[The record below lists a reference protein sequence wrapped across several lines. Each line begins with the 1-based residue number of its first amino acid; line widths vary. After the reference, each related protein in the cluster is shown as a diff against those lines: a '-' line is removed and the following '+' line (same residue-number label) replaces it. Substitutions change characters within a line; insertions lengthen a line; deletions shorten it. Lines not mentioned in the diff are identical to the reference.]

1 MNIEKYLVLNKYF
14 LWLFGEKDN
23 RGLLRYLKS
32 VEEGERDG
40 LTSFATYLKNKRG
53 VKLSEDDIK
62 DIERYNKN
70 IIERYDQNI
79 REYLKEI
86 NQGRQEKIR
95 LKYFQYLAVLFT
107 EIFLDR
113 LTNQKKDFLGEL
125 NNFVNSL
132 EKKVRETVGEFSEED
147 LKKLAFWM
155 ATGSGKTL
163 IMHINYLQFLRY
175 KPFKPDNILLITP
188 NEGLSKQHYE
198 EMQKSGIPCRLYSEN
213 PNLSGKGDYEVLII
227 EITKLAENTR
237 GRGRSIHISAFEG
250 KNLIF
255 VDEGHK
261 GKRSEEKKWARLR
274 DKLIEKGFAFEY
286 SATFGQILDNED
298 ILKEYAKAII
308 FDYSYK
314 HFYLDGYGKDFW
326 VLNIKNSKIDD
337 FTEIAFCANLLDF
350 YQQLL
355 VYEEKRGIAKEHN
368 IEKPLW
374 IFVGSTVSGKNIDSD
389 IVKVLD
395 LIRNSLNRDWLKE
408 RIDKILR
415 GEFKNEKGE
424 DIFKDKF
431 ERLRSGFDLED
442 LYEKVFNGRGKLRVL
457 EIKRAEGE
465 FGLRLGEGAYFGVVN
480 IGDVSAFKKLL
491 KEKGFEIE
499 QDAISDSLF
508 DSIKRENS
516 TINILIGSKKFIEGW
531 DTWRVSCMGL
541 LNIGKGEGPQ
551 IIQLFG
557 RGVRLK
563 GKNLSLQRSGNP
575 EISTLE
581 TLNIYGISADYI
593 GKFLS
598 AIKKEEVE
606 FEEIK
611 VPVRVL
617 NRDLWKDFPYPTKDE
632 SKRFERERVLHLRVD
647 TTISASMD
655 LVPSIA
661 VYMSKE
667 QREDVQ
673 SSQVETETASKSIA
687 DLVNIKLFDWERIY
701 TELLEFKR
709 ERGYLNLSFN
719 LETLKEILTGK
730 VISNGNKIV
739 CCKVIVPNDFEVK
752 DLKDLKNLENIAI
765 SLLKNYIDK
774 FYKREK
780 GKFEKDIITYKPAGE
795 QLNLVKSASD
805 KVEYYKLTVPAQEQK
820 LIEKIKELVENMDKL
835 LDEQKE
841 RDILPRIVI
850 HNSVFV
856 PLLLEKEGINISPP
870 ALNEGE
876 KRFLEGLR
884 DYLDKNRELLDKYQ
898 IALLRNEA
906 REGVG
911 FMLDW
916 GEFYPDFI
924 LWIRE
929 KGGNR
934 IYIVFIEPKGL
945 KMLGDVLN
953 NEKINFLSKELRET
967 LRKEYENWQIEV
979 KGFILSTT
987 PYEELRRSQA
997 IEESKSKE
1005 EYEKKKK
1012 YEGKNILFLEDRDW
1026 VKRLFERV
1034 LHA

>member
-14 LWLFGEKDN
+14 LWLFGESDN

-40 LTSFATYLKNKRG
+40 LTNFAINLMTKEG
-53 VKLSEDDIK
+53 VKLPK
-62 DIERYNKN
+62 DELK
-70 IIERYDQNI
+70 RYDQNI
-79 REYLKEI
+79 QEYLQKI
-86 NQGRQEKIR
+86 NQSRPEKIR

-113 LTNQKKDFLGEL
+113 LKNQKWKFLAEL
-125 NNFVNSL
+125 NDFVNSNSL
-132 EKKVRETVGEFSEED
+132 EKKVKETVGEFSEED

-175 KPFKPDNILLITP
+175 KPFEPDNILLITP

-198 EMQKSGIPCRLYSEN
+198 EMQKSGIPCRLYSE
-213 PNLSGKGDYEVLII
+213 SGSSNGQREHEVLII

-286 SATFGQILDNED
+286 SATFGQILDKED

-337 FTEIAFCANLLDF
+337 FTEMAFCANLLDF

-355 VYEEKRGIAKEHN
+355 VYEEKRDFAKEYN

-408 RIDKILR
+408 RIDKILN
-415 GEFKNEKGE
+415 GEFKNEQGE
-424 DIFKDKF
+424 DIFRHKF

-442 LYEKVFNGRGKLRVL
+442 LYEKVFNGRGKLRIL

-465 FGLRLGEGAYFGVVN
+465 FGLRLGENAYFGVVN

-563 GKNLSLQRSGNP
+563 GKNLSLKRSGNS

-617 NRDLWKDFPYPTKDE
+617 NREIWKDFPYPTKDE

-647 TTISASMD
+647 TTISASMN
-655 LVPSIA
+655 LVPSMA
-661 VYMSKE
+661 VYMAQE

-673 SSQVETETASKSIA
+673 SSEVETQIASKSIA
-687 DLVNIKLFDWERIY
+687 ELVDIELFDWTRIY
-701 TELLEFKR
+701 TELLEFKK
-709 ERGYLNLSFN
+709 ERGYLNLSFD
-719 LETLKEILTGK
+719 LETLKEILK
-730 VISNGNKIV
+730 ER
-739 CCKVIVPNDFEVK
+739 CKVIVPNDFEVK

-765 SLLKNYIDK
+765 SLLKSYIDK

-780 GKFEKDIITYKPAGE
+780 GRFEKDIITYKPAGE
-795 QLNLVKSASD
+795 QLSLFRLASD

-820 LIEKIKELVENMDKL
+820 LIEKIKELVENMDAL
-835 LDEQKE
+835 LDEQNEK
-841 RDILPRIVI
+841 DILPRIVI
-850 HNSVFV
+850 DNSVFV
-856 PLLLEKEGINISPP
+856 PLLLEKEGIKISPP

-876 KRFLEGLR
+876 RRFLKGLR
-884 DYLDKNRELLDKYQ
+884 DYLDKHPEILDKYH
-898 IALLRNEA
+898 IVLLRNEV

-929 KGGNR
+929 KNGNR
-934 IYIVFIEPKGL
+934 IYIIFVEPKGL
-945 KMLGDVLN
+945 KMVGDVFN
-953 NEKINFLSKELRET
+953 YEKVMFLSEGLKET
-967 LRKEYENWQIEV
+967 FKKQYENWQVEV

-987 PYEELRRSQA
+987 PYEELRRGQA
-997 IEESKSKE
+997 SEKSKSKE
-1005 EYEKKKK
+1005 EYE
-1012 YEGKNILFLEDRDW
+1012 EKNILFLEDEDW
-1026 VKRLFERV
+1026 AEKLFKRV
-1034 LHA
+1034 LNGWIIKSS

>member
-1 MNIEKYLVLNKYF
+1 MSIEKYLVLNKYF
-14 LWLFGEKDN
+14 LWLFGEEDN

-40 LTSFATYLKNKRG
+40 LTNFAINLMTKEG
-53 VKLSEDDIK
+53 VKLPK
-62 DIERYNKN
+62 DELK
-70 IIERYDQNI
+70 RYDQNI
-79 REYLKEI
+79 QEYLRKI
-86 NQGRQEKIR
+86 NQSRLERIK

-107 EIFLDR
+107 EIFLGR
-113 LTNQKKDFLGEL
+113 LKNQKWEFLAEL
-125 NNFVNSL
+125 NDFVNSL
-132 EKKVRETVGEFSEED
+132 EKKVRETVGEFTEED

-175 KPFKPDNILLITP
+175 KPFEPDNILLITP

-198 EMQKSGIPCRLYSEN
+198 EMQKSGIPCGLYSE
-213 PNLSGKGDYEVLII
+213 SGSSSGQREHEVLII
-227 EITKLAENTR
+227 EITKLAESTR

-261 GKRSEEKKWARLR
+261 GKRSEEKKWAKLR

-286 SATFGQILDNED
+286 SATFGQILDKED
-298 ILKEYAKAII
+298 TLKEYAKAII

-326 VLNIKNSKIDD
+326 VLNIKDSKIDD
-337 FTEIAFCANLLDF
+337 FTEMAFCANLLDF
-350 YQQLL
+350 YQQLS
-355 VYEEKRGIAKEHN
+355 VYEEKRRIAREHN

-408 RIDKILR
+408 RIDKILN

-424 DIFKDKF
+424 DIFRHKF
-431 ERLRSGFDLED
+431 ERLRRGFDLED
-442 LYEKVFNGRGKLRVL
+442 LYEKVFNGRGKLRIL

-465 FGLRLGEGAYFGVVN
+465 FGLRLGENAYFGVVN

-491 KEKGFEIE
+491 KEKDFEIE

-563 GKNLSLQRSGNP
+563 GKNLSLKRSGNP

-617 NRDLWKDFPYPTKDE
+617 NREIWKDFPYPTKDE

-647 TTISASMD
+647 KTISVSMN
-655 LVPSIA
+655 LVPRIA

-673 SSQVETETASKSIA
+673 SSEVETQIASKSIA
-687 DLVNIKLFDWERIY
+687 DLVNIELFDWTRIY

-709 ERGYLNLSFN
+709 EIRYLNLSFD
-719 LETLKEILTGK
+719 LETLKEIL
-730 VISNGNKIV
+730 IER
-739 CCKVIVPNDFEVK
+739 CKVVVPNDFEVK
-752 DLKDLKNLENIAI
+752 DLEDLKDLENIAI
-765 SLLKNYIDK
+765 SLLKSYIDK

-795 QLNLVKSASD
+795 QLSLFRLASD
-805 KVEYYKLTVPAQEQK
+805 KVEYYTLTVPADKSK
-820 LIEKIKELVENMDKL
+820 LIEKLKRLVEDMDAL
-835 LDEQKE
+835 LREQE
-841 RDILPRIVI
+841 GRDILPRIVI
-850 HNSVFV
+850 DNSVFV
-856 PLLLEKEGINISPP
+856 PLLLEKEGISISPS

-884 DYLDKNRELLDKYQ
+884 DYLNKNQELLDEYH
-898 IALLRNEA
+898 IVLLRNEA

-916 GEFYPDFI
+916 REFYPDFI

-929 KGGNR
+929 KKGNR

-945 KMLGDVLN
+945 KMLGDVLD
-953 NEKINFLSKELRET
+953 NEKVRFLSEGLRET
-967 LRKEYENWQIEV
+967 LRKEHENWQVEV

-987 PYEELRRSQA
+987 PYEELRRGQA
-997 IEESKSKE
+997 SIKPKE
-1005 EYEKKKK
+1005 K
-1012 YEGKNILFLEDRDW
+1012 YEEKNILFLEDRDW
-1026 VKRLFERV
+1026 AEKLFERV
-1034 LHA
+1034 FSA

>member
-14 LWLFGEKDN
+14 LGLFGEEDN

-40 LTSFATYLKNKRG
+40 LTNFAINLMTKEG
-53 VKLSEDDIK
+53 VKLPK
-62 DIERYNKN
+62 DELK
-70 IIERYDQNI
+70 RYDQNI
-79 REYLKEI
+79 QEYLRKI
-86 NQGRQEKIR
+86 NQSRPERIR

-113 LTNQKKDFLGEL
+113 LKNRKWEFLADL
-125 NNFVNSL
+125 NDFVNGL
-132 EKKVRETVGEFSEED
+132 EERVKRTVGEFSEED

-175 KPFKPDNILLITP
+175 KPFEPDNILLITP

-227 EITKLAENTR
+227 EITKLVENTR

-261 GKRSEEKKWARLR
+261 GKRSEEKKWAKLR

-286 SATFGQILDNED
+286 SATFGQILDEED
-298 ILKEYAKAII
+298 TLKEYAKAII

-314 HFYLDGYGKDFW
+314 YFYLDGYGKDFW

-337 FTEIAFCANLLDF
+337 FTEMAFCANLLDF

-408 RIDKILR
+408 RIDKILN
-415 GEFKNEKGE
+415 GEFKNEQGE
-424 DIFKDKF
+424 DIFRHKF
-431 ERLRSGFDLED
+431 ERLRRDFERRDFDLED
-442 LYEKVFNGRGKLRVL
+442 LYQKVFNGRGKLRVL

-465 FGLRLGEGAYFGVVN
+465 FGLRLGENAYFGVVN
-480 IGDVSAFKKLL
+480 IGNVSAFKKLL
-491 KEKGFEIE
+491 EAVGFEIE

-516 TINILIGSKKFIEGW
+516 TINVLIGSKKFIEGW

-563 GKNLSLQRSGNP
+563 GKNLSLKRSGNP

-581 TLNIYGISADYI
+581 TLNIYGISAHYI
-593 GKFLS
+593 GKFLN
-598 AIKKEEVE
+598 AINKEEV
-606 FEEIK
+606 FEKIK

-617 NRDLWKDFPYPTKDE
+617 NREIWKDLPYPTKDE
-632 SKRFERERVLHLRVD
+632 GKMFERERVLHLRVND
-647 TTISASMD
+647 KISASMN
-655 LVPSIA
+655 LVPSMA
-661 VYMSKE
+661 VYMAQGQE
-667 QREDVQ
+667 QREEVQ
-673 SSQVETETASKSIA
+673 SSEVETEIASKSIS
-687 DLVNIKLFDWERIY
+687 DLVDNNIELFDWERIY
-701 TELLEFKR
+701 TELLEFRR
-709 ERGYLNLSFN
+709 ERGYLNLSFD
-719 LETLKEILTGK
+719 LETLNTIL
-730 VISNGNKIV
+730 VER
-739 CCKVIVPNDFEVK
+739 CKVIVPNDFEVK
-752 DLKDLKNLENIAI
+752 DLKNLENLENIAI
-765 SLLKNYIDK
+765 SLLKSYIDK

-780 GKFEKDIITYKPAGE
+780 GRFEKDIITYKPAGE
-795 QLNLVKSASD
+795 QLSLFRLASD
-805 KVEYYKLTVPAQEQK
+805 KVEYYTLTVSVKDQRS
-820 LIEKIKELVENMDKL
+820 IEKIEKLKRLVEDMDAL
-835 LDEQKE
+835 LDEQEE
-841 RDILPRIVI
+841 RNVLPRIVI
-850 HNSVFV
+850 ENSVFV
-856 PLLLEKEGINISPP
+856 PLLLEKAGISISPP
-870 ALNEGE
+870 GLNEGE
-876 KRFLEGLR
+876 KRFLKDLKG
-884 DYLDKNRELLDKYQ
+884 YLNENRERLDKYH
-898 IALLRNEA
+898 IVLLRNEA

-929 KGGNR
+929 KEGNR
-934 IYIVFIEPKGL
+934 IHIVFVEPKGL
-945 KMLGDVLN
+945 KMVGDVFN
-953 NEKINFLSKELRET
+953 YEKVRFLSEGLKET
-967 LRKEYENWQIEV
+967 FKKQYENWQVEV

-987 PYEELRRSQA
+987 PYEELQRGQA
-997 IEESKSKE
+997 PTKSKE
-1005 EYEKKKK
+1005 EYE
-1012 YEGKNILFLEDRDW
+1012 EKNILFLEDGDW
-1026 VKRLFERV
+1026 AEKLF
-1034 LHA
+1034 AKIFCA

>member
-1 MNIEKYLVLNKYF
+1 
-14 LWLFGEKDN
+14 
-23 RGLLRYLKS
+23 
-32 VEEGERDG
+32 
-40 LTSFATYLKNKRG
+40 
-53 VKLSEDDIK
+53 
-62 DIERYNKN
+62 
-70 IIERYDQNI
+70 
-79 REYLKEI
+79 
-86 NQGRQEKIR
+86 
-95 LKYFQYLAVLFT
+95 
-107 EIFLDR
+107 
-113 LTNQKKDFLGEL
+113 
-125 NNFVNSL
+125 
-132 EKKVRETVGEFSEED
+132 
-147 LKKLAFWM
+147 
-155 ATGSGKTL
+155 
-163 IMHINYLQFLRY
+163 MHINYRQFLRY
-175 KPFKPDNILLITP
+175 EPFEPDNILLITP

-198 EMQKSGIPCRLYSEN
+198 EMKKSGIPCRLYSESGSS
-213 PNLSGKGDYEVLII
+213 SGKGDYEVLII

-261 GKRSEEKKWARLR
+261 GKRSEEKKWAKLR

-286 SATFGQILDNED
+286 SATFGQILDKED

-314 HFYLDGYGKDFW
+314 YFYLDGYGKDFW

-337 FTEIAFCANLLDF
+337 FTEMAFCANLLDF

-374 IFVGSTVSGKNIDSD
+374 IFVGSTVSGKSIDSD

-424 DIFKDKF
+424 DIFRHKF
-431 ERLRSGFDLED
+431 ERLRRGFDLEE
-442 LYEKVFNGRGKLRVL
+442 LYEKVFNGRGKLRIL

-465 FGLRLGEGAYFGVVN
+465 FGLRLGENAYFGVVN

-516 TINILIGSKKFIEGW
+516 TINVLIGSKKFIEGW

-563 GKNLSLQRSGNP
+563 GKNLSLKRSGNP

-632 SKRFERERVLHLRVD
+632 SKRFEREKVLCLRVD
-647 TTISASMD
+647 TTISASTK
-655 LVPSIA
+655 LVPSIT
-661 VYMSKE
+661 VYMAQE
-667 QREDVQ
+667 QREDVL
-673 SSQVETETASKSIA
+673 SSTGRTEIASKSIA
-687 DLVNIKLFDWERIY
+687 ELVDIKLFDCAKIY

-709 ERGYLNLSFN
+709 ERGYLNLSFD
-719 LETLKEILTGK
+719 LKTLRIILARR
-730 VISNGNKIV
+730 
-739 CCKVIVPNDFEVK
+739 CKVSVPNDFEVK
-752 DLKDLKNLENIAI
+752 GLEDLKNLENIAI
-765 SLLKNYIDK
+765 SLLKSYIDK

-780 GKFEKDIITYKPAGE
+780 GKFEKGIITYKPAGE
-795 QLNLVKSASD
+795 QLNLLKSASD

-820 LIEKIKELVENMDKL
+820 LIEKMKEIVENMDAL

-841 RDILPRIVI
+841 KDILPRIVI
-850 HNSVFV
+850 DNSVFV
-856 PLLLEKEGINISPP
+856 PLLLEKESISISP
-870 ALNEGE
+870 
-876 KRFLEGLR
+876 
-884 DYLDKNRELLDKYQ
+884 
-898 IALLRNEA
+898 
-906 REGVG
+906 
-911 FMLDW
+911 
-916 GEFYPDFI
+916 
-924 LWIRE
+924 
-929 KGGNR
+929 
-934 IYIVFIEPKGL
+934 
-945 KMLGDVLN
+945 LG
-953 NEKINFLSKELRET
+953 
-967 LRKEYENWQIEV
+967 
-979 KGFILSTT
+979 
-987 PYEELRRSQA
+987 
-997 IEESKSKE
+997 
-1005 EYEKKKK
+1005 
-1012 YEGKNILFLEDRDW
+1012 
-1026 VKRLFERV
+1026 
-1034 LHA
+1034 

>member
-40 LTSFATYLKNKRG
+40 LTNFAINLMTKEG
-53 VKLSEDDIK
+53 VKLPKDDLK
-62 DIERYNKN
+62 
-70 IIERYDQNI
+70 RYDQNI
-79 REYLKEI
+79 QEYLRKI

-113 LTNQKKDFLGEL
+113 LKNRKWEFLAEL
-125 NNFVNSL
+125 NDFVNGL
-132 EKKVRETVGEFSEED
+132 EKRVRETVGEFSEED

-175 KPFKPDNILLITP
+175 KPFEPDNILLITP

-198 EMQKSGIPCRLYSEN
+198 EMQKSGIPCRLYSE
-213 PNLSGKGDYEVLII
+213 SGSSSGQREHEVLII
-227 EITKLAENTR
+227 EITKLAENTK

-261 GKRSEEKKWARLR
+261 GKRSEEKKWAKLR

-286 SATFGQILDNED
+286 SATFGQILDKED
-298 ILKEYAKAII
+298 ILKEYAKAIV

-314 HFYLDGYGKDFW
+314 YFYLDGYGKDFW

-337 FTEIAFCANLLDF
+337 FTEMAFCANLLDF

-355 VYEEKRGIAKEHN
+355 VYEERRGIAKEHN

-395 LIRNSLNRDWLKE
+395 LTRNSLNRDWLEE
-408 RIDKILR
+408 RIGKILR

-424 DIFKDKF
+424 DIFRHKF
-431 ERLRSGFDLED
+431 ERLRRGFDLED
-442 LYEKVFNGRGKLRVL
+442 LYEKVFNGRGKLRIL

-465 FGLRLGEGAYFGVVN
+465 FGLRLGENAYFGVVN

-563 GKNLSLQRSGNP
+563 GKNLSLKRSGNP

-593 GKFLS
+593 GKFLN
-598 AIKKEEVE
+598 AINKEEV
-606 FEEIK
+606 FEKIK

-617 NRDLWKDFPYPTKDE
+617 NREIWKDFPYPTKDE
-632 SKRFERERVLHLRVD
+632 SKKFERERVLHLRVD
-647 TTISASMD
+647 KTISASIN

-661 VYMSKE
+661 VYMAQE

-673 SSQVETETASKSIA
+673 SSEVETQIASKSIA
-687 DLVNIKLFDWERIY
+687 DLVDIELFDWERIY
-701 TELLEFKR
+701 TELLEFKK
-709 ERGYLNLSFN
+709 ERGYLNLSFD
-719 LETLKEILTGK
+719 LETLKEILKGR
-730 VISNGNKIV
+730 
-739 CCKVIVPNDFEVK
+739 CKVIVPNDFEVK

-765 SLLKNYIDK
+765 FLLKSYIDR

-820 LIEKIKELVENMDKL
+820 LIEKIKELVENMNSL

-850 HNSVFV
+850 DNSVFV
-856 PLLLEKEGINISPP
+856 PLLLEKEGISISPP
-870 ALNEGE
+870 GLNEGE
-876 KRFLEGLR
+876 KKFLEGLR
-884 DYLDKNRELLDKYQ
+884 DYLNENREILDDYH
-898 IALLRNEA
+898 IVLLRNEA
-906 REGVG
+906 MEGVG

-924 LWIRE
+924 LWLRE
-929 KGGNR
+929 KNGNR

-953 NEKINFLSKELRET
+953 NDKIKFLSEELSKT
-967 LRKEYENWQIEV
+967 LRKEYENWQVEV

-987 PYEELRRSQA
+987 PYEELRRGQA
-997 IEESKSKE
+997 SEKSKSKN
-1005 EYEKKKK
+1005 EYE
-1012 YEGKNILFLEDRDW
+1012 EKNILFLGDKDW
-1026 VKRLFERV
+1026 ADKFFEKVFERV
-1034 LHA
+1034 IRK

>member
-14 LWLFGEKDN
+14 LRLFGEKDN

-40 LTSFATYLKNKRG
+40 LTNFAINLMTKEGVRLPKDELK
-53 VKLSEDDIK
+53 
-62 DIERYNKN
+62 
-70 IIERYDQNI
+70 RYDQNI
-79 REYLKEI
+79 QEYLRKI
-86 NQGRQEKIR
+86 NQSRPERIR

-113 LTNQKKDFLGEL
+113 LKNRKWEFLAEL
-125 NNFVNSL
+125 NDFVNSNNL

-175 KPFKPDNILLITP
+175 KPFEPDNILLITP

-198 EMQKSGIPCRLYSEN
+198 EMQKSSIPCRLYSE
-213 PNLSGKGDYEVLII
+213 SGSSSGQREHEVLII

-261 GKRSEEKKWARLR
+261 GKRSEEKKWAKLR

-286 SATFGQILDNED
+286 SATFGQILDKED

-314 HFYLDGYGKDFW
+314 YFYLDGYGKDFW

-337 FTEIAFCANLLDF
+337 FTEMAFCANLLDF

-355 VYEEKRGIAKEHN
+355 VYEEKRGIAKEYN

-395 LIRNSLNRDWLKE
+395 LVRNSLNRDWLKE
-408 RIDKILR
+408 RIDKILN

-424 DIFKDKF
+424 DIFRHKF
-431 ERLRSGFDLED
+431 ERLRRGFDLED
-442 LYEKVFNGRGKLRVL
+442 LYEKVFNGRGKLRIL

-465 FGLRLGEGAYFGVVN
+465 FGLRLGENAYFGVVN

-491 KEKGFEIE
+491 KEKDFEIE

-563 GKNLSLQRSGNP
+563 GKNLSLKRSGNP

-617 NRDLWKDFPYPTKDE
+617 NREIWKDFPYPTKDE
-632 SKRFERERVLHLRVD
+632 SKKFERERVLHLRVD
-647 TTISASMD
+647 DKISASMN
-655 LVPSIA
+655 LVPSMA
-661 VYMSKE
+661 VYMAQE

-673 SSQVETETASKSIA
+673 SSKVETEIASKSIA
-687 DLVNIKLFDWERIY
+687 DLVDIELFDWERIY
-701 TELLEFKR
+701 TELLEFKK
-709 ERGYLNLSFN
+709 ERGYLNLSFD
-719 LETLKEILTGK
+719 LETLKKILTGK
-730 VISNGNKIV
+730 EISNGKKIV
-739 CCKVIVPNDFEVK
+739 CCKVIVPNDFKVK
-752 DLKDLKNLENIAI
+752 DLEDLKNLENIAL
-765 SLLKNYIDK
+765 SLLKSYIDK

-780 GKFEKDIITYKPAGE
+780 GRFEKDIITYKPARE
-795 QLNLVKSASD
+795 QLSLFKLASD
-805 KVEYYKLTVPAQEQK
+805 KVEYYTLTVPADESK
-820 LIEKIKELVENMDKL
+820 LIERLKRLVEDMDAL

-841 RDILPRIVI
+841 KDILPRIVI

-856 PLLLEKEGINISPP
+856 PLLLEKEGISISPP
-870 ALNEGE
+870 GLNKGE
-876 KRFLEGLR
+876 EKFLEDLK
-884 DYLDKNRELLDKYQ
+884 DYLDKHPEILDKYH

-929 KGGNR
+929 KNGNR
-934 IYIVFIEPKGL
+934 IYIVFVEPKGL

-953 NEKINFLSKELRET
+953 NEKVRFLAEGLRET
-967 LRKEYENWQIEV
+967 LRKQYENWQVEV
-979 KGFILSTT
+979 KGFVLSTT
-987 PYEELRRSQA
+987 PHQELQRGQA
-997 IEESKSKE
+997 IGGSKSQE
-1005 EYEKKKK
+1005 EYE
-1012 YEGKNILFLEDRDW
+1012 EKNILFLEDKDW
-1026 VKRLFERV
+1026 AEKFFERV
-1034 LHA
+1034 ICNQRGDIEKGKK

>member
-1 MNIEKYLVLNKYF
+1 
-14 LWLFGEKDN
+14 
-23 RGLLRYLKS
+23 
-32 VEEGERDG
+32 
-40 LTSFATYLKNKRG
+40 
-53 VKLSEDDIK
+53 
-62 DIERYNKN
+62 
-70 IIERYDQNI
+70 
-79 REYLKEI
+79 
-86 NQGRQEKIR
+86 
-95 LKYFQYLAVLFT
+95 LAVLFT

-113 LTNQKKDFLGEL
+113 LKNRKWEFLAEL
-125 NNFVNSL
+125 NDFVNGL
-132 EKKVRETVGEFSEED
+132 DERVKRTVGEFSEED

-175 KPFKPDNILLITP
+175 KPFEPNNILLITP

-198 EMQKSGIPCRLYSEN
+198 EMQKSGIPCRLYSE
-213 PNLSGKGDYEVLII
+213 SGSSSGQREHEVLII

-261 GKRSEEKKWARLR
+261 GKRSEEKKWAKLR

-286 SATFGQILDNED
+286 SATFGQILDKED

-314 HFYLDGYGKDFW
+314 YFYLDGYGKDFW

-337 FTEIAFCANLLDF
+337 FTETAFCANLSDF

-355 VYEEKRGIAKEHN
+355 VYEEKRDLAKEYN

-408 RIDKILR
+408 RIDKILN

-424 DIFKDKF
+424 DIFRHKF

-442 LYEKVFNGRGKLRVL
+442 LYEKVFNGRGKLRIL

-465 FGLRLGEGAYFGVVN
+465 FGLRLGENAYFGVVN

-508 DSIKRENS
+508 ANIKRENS
-516 TINILIGSKKFIEGW
+516 TINVLIGSKKFIEGW

-563 GKNLSLQRSGNP
+563 GKNLSLKRSGNP

-598 AIKKEEVE
+598 AINKEEV
-606 FEEIK
+606 FEKIK

-617 NRDLWKDFPYPTKDE
+617 NREIWKDFPYPTKDE

-647 TTISASMD
+647 TISASMN
-655 LVPSIA
+655 LVPIMA
-661 VYMSKE
+661 VYMAQE
-667 QREDVQ
+667 QREEVQ
-673 SSQVETETASKSIA
+673 SSEVETEIASKSIS
-687 DLVNIKLFDWERIY
+687 DLVDIELFDWERIY
-701 TELLEFKR
+701 TELLEFKK
-709 ERGYLNLSFN
+709 ERGYLNLSFDLEN
-719 LETLKEILTGK
+719 LKTIL
-730 VISNGNKIV
+730 IER
-739 CCKVIVPNDFEVK
+739 CKVIVPNDFEVK
-752 DLKDLKNLENIAI
+752 DLEDLKNLENIAI
-765 SLLKNYIDK
+765 SLLKSYIDK

-780 GKFEKDIITYKPAGE
+780 GRFEKDIITYKPARE
-795 QLNLVKSASD
+795 QLSLFRLASD
-805 KVEYYKLTVPAQEQK
+805 KVEYYTLTLPANESK
-820 LIEKIKELVENMDKL
+820 LIEKLKRLVEDMDAL

-841 RDILPRIVI
+841 KDILPRIVI
-850 HNSVFV
+850 DNSVFV
-856 PLLLEKEGINISPP
+856 PLLLEKEGIKISPP
-870 ALNEGE
+870 GLNEGE
-876 KRFLEGLR
+876 ERFLKGLKG
-884 DYLDKNRELLDKYQ
+884 YLDKNPEILDKYH
-898 IALLRNEA
+898 IVLLRNEA
-906 REGVG
+906 RIGVG

-916 GEFYPDFI
+916 REFYPDFI

-929 KGGNR
+929 KEGNR
-934 IYIVFIEPKGL
+934 IYIIFVEPKGL
-945 KMLGDVLN
+945 KMEGDVLN
-953 NEKINFLSKELRET
+953 NEKIIFLSEGLKKT
-967 LRKEYENWQIEV
+967 FKKQYENWQVEV
-979 KGFILSTT
+979 RGFILSTT
-987 PYEELRRSQA
+987 PYEELQRGQA
-997 IEESKSKE
+997 RVKSKE
-1005 EYEKKKK
+1005 EYE
-1012 YEGKNILFLEDRDW
+1012 EKNILFLEDGDW
-1026 VKRLFERV
+1026 SEKFF
-1034 LHA
+1034 AKIFPCIT

>member
-14 LWLFGEKDN
+14 LRLFGEEDN

-40 LTSFATYLKNKRG
+40 LTNFAINLMTKEGVRLPKDELK
-53 VKLSEDDIK
+53 
-62 DIERYNKN
+62 
-70 IIERYDQNI
+70 RYDQNI
-79 REYLKEI
+79 QEYLRKI
-86 NQGRQEKIR
+86 NQSRPERIR

-113 LTNQKKDFLGEL
+113 LKNRKWEFLAEL
-125 NNFVNSL
+125 NDFVISNSL

-175 KPFKPDNILLITP
+175 KPFEPDNILLITP

-198 EMQKSGIPCRLYSEN
+198 EMQKSGIPCRLYSE
-213 PNLSGKGDYEVLII
+213 SGSSSGRREHEVLII

-261 GKRSEEKKWARLR
+261 GKRSEEKKWAKLR

-286 SATFGQILDNED
+286 SATFGQILDKED

-314 HFYLDGYGKDFW
+314 YFYLDGYGKDFW

-337 FTEIAFCANLLDF
+337 FTEMAFCANLLDF

-355 VYEEKRGIAKEHN
+355 VYEEKRRIAREHN

-395 LIRNSLNRDWLKE
+395 LVRNSLNRDWLKE
-408 RIDKILR
+408 RIDKILN

-424 DIFKDKF
+424 DIFRHKF
-431 ERLRSGFDLED
+431 ERLRRGFDLED

-465 FGLRLGEGAYFGVVN
+465 FGLRLGENAYFGVVN

-563 GKNLSLQRSGNP
+563 GKNLSLKRSGNP

-581 TLNIYGISADYI
+581 TLKIYGISADYI

-617 NRDLWKDFPYPTKDE
+617 NREIWKDFPYPTKDE
-632 SKRFERERVLHLRVD
+632 SKKFERERVLCLRLD
-647 TTISASMD
+647 TISASMN

-661 VYMSKE
+661 VYMAQE
-667 QREDVQ
+667 RREDVQ
-673 SSQVETETASKSIA
+673 SSEVETETASKSIA
-687 DLVNIKLFDWERIY
+687 DLVNIELFDWTRIY
-701 TELLEFKR
+701 TELLEFKK
-709 ERGYLNLSFN
+709 ERGYLNLSFD
-719 LETLKEILTGK
+719 LETLKEILK
-730 VISNGNKIV
+730 ER
-739 CCKVIVPNDFEVK
+739 CKVIVPNDFKVK
-752 DLKDLKNLENIAI
+752 DLEDLKNLENMAI
-765 SLLKNYIDK
+765 SLLKSYIDK

-780 GKFEKDIITYKPAGE
+780 GRFEKDIITYKPAGK
-795 QLNLVKSASD
+795 QLSLFRLASD
-805 KVEYYKLTVPAQEQK
+805 KVEYYTLTVPADESK
-820 LIEKIKELVENMDKL
+820 LLEKLKRLVEDMDAL
-835 LDEQKE
+835 LDEQNEK
-841 RDILPRIVI
+841 DILPRIVI
-850 HNSVFV
+850 DNSVFV
-856 PLLLEKEGINISPP
+856 PLLLEKEGISISPP
-870 ALNEGE
+870 GLNEGE

-884 DYLDKNRELLDKYQ
+884 DYLDKHPEILDKYH
-898 IALLRNEA
+898 IVLLRNEA

-929 KGGNR
+929 KNGNR
-934 IYIVFIEPKGL
+934 IYIVFVEPKGL

-953 NEKINFLSKELRET
+953 NEKIIFLSEGLRET
-967 LRKEYENWQIEV
+967 LRKQYENWQVEV
-979 KGFILSTT
+979 KGFVLSTT
-987 PYEELRRSQA
+987 PHQELQRGQASIKSQ
-997 IEESKSKE
+997 E
-1005 EYEKKKK
+1005 EYE
-1012 YEGKNILFLEDRDW
+1012 EKNILFLEDWDW
-1026 VKRLFERV
+1026 AEKFFKRV

>member
-1 MNIEKYLVLNKYF
+1 
-14 LWLFGEKDN
+14 
-23 RGLLRYLKS
+23 
-32 VEEGERDG
+32 
-40 LTSFATYLKNKRG
+40 
-53 VKLSEDDIK
+53 
-62 DIERYNKN
+62 
-70 IIERYDQNI
+70 
-79 REYLKEI
+79 
-86 NQGRQEKIR
+86 
-95 LKYFQYLAVLFT
+95 
-107 EIFLDR
+107 
-113 LTNQKKDFLGEL
+113 
-125 NNFVNSL
+125 
-132 EKKVRETVGEFSEED
+132 
-147 LKKLAFWM
+147 
-155 ATGSGKTL
+155 
-163 IMHINYLQFLRY
+163 MHINYLQFLRY
-175 KPFKPDNILLITP
+175 KPFEPDNILLITP

-198 EMQKSGIPCRLYSEN
+198 EMQKSGIPCKLYSEN
-213 PNLSGKGDYEVLII
+213 PNQSKHGEHEVLII

-261 GKRSEEKKWARLR
+261 GKRSEEKKWAKLR

-286 SATFGQILDNED
+286 SATFGQILDKED

-337 FTEIAFCANLLDF
+337 FTEMAFCANLLDF

-355 VYEEKRGIAKEHN
+355 VYEEKRGITKEHN

-408 RIDKILR
+408 RIDKILN

-424 DIFKDKF
+424 DIFRHKF
-431 ERLRSGFDLED
+431 ERLRRGFDLED

-465 FGLRLGEGAYFGVVN
+465 FGLRLGENAYFGVVN

-508 DSIKRENS
+508 DRIKRENS

-563 GKNLSLQRSGNP
+563 GKNLSLKRSGSP
-575 EISTLE
+575 EIKDLE

-593 GKFLS
+593 GKFLE

-632 SKRFERERVLHLRVD
+632 SKKFERERVVCLRVD
-647 TTISASMD
+647 EKISASIN

-661 VYMSKE
+661 VYMAQE

-673 SSQVETETASKSIA
+673 SSKGRTKIALKSIEE
-687 DLVNIKLFDWERIY
+687 LINIEDNKKIELFDWTRIY
-701 TELLEFKR
+701 MELLEFKK
-709 ERGYLNLSFN
+709 ERGYLNLSFD
-719 LETLKEILTGK
+719 LETLKTIL
-730 VISNGNKIV
+730 IER
-739 CCKVIVPNDFEVK
+739 CKVDVPNDFEVK

-765 SLLKNYIDK
+765 SLLKSYIDR

-795 QLNLVKSASD
+795 QLNLLKSTSD

-820 LIEKIKELVENMDKL
+820 LIEKIKELVENMNSL

-850 HNSVFV
+850 DNSVFV

-870 ALNEGE
+870 GLNEGE
-876 KRFLEGLR
+876 KKFLEGLR
-884 DYLDKNRELLDKYQ
+884 DYLDKNRELLDEYH

-924 LWIRE
+924 LWLRE
-929 KGGNR
+929 KKGNR

-945 KMLGDVLN
+945 KMLGDVFN
-953 NEKINFLSKELRET
+953 YEKVKFLSEGLRKT
-967 LRKEYENWQIEV
+967 LRKEYENWQVEV

-987 PYEELRRSQA
+987 PYEELRRGQA
-997 IEESKSKE
+997 LTKSKE
-1005 EYEKKKK
+1005 K
-1012 YEGKNILFLEDRDW
+1012 YEEKNILFLEDSDW
-1026 VKRLFERV
+1026 VKKLFESLRK
-1034 LHA
+1034 

>member
-1 MNIEKYLVLNKYF
+1 MKIENYLVLNKYF

-23 RGLLRYLKS
+23 RELLRYLKS

-40 LTSFATYLKNKRG
+40 LTNFAVNLMTKEGIRLPKDELK
-53 VKLSEDDIK
+53 
-62 DIERYNKN
+62 
-70 IIERYDQNI
+70 RYDQNI
-79 REYLKEI
+79 QEYLRKI
-86 NQGRQEKIR
+86 NQSRPERIR

-113 LTNQKKDFLGEL
+113 LKNQKWEFLAEL
-125 NNFVNSL
+125 NKFVNGL
-132 EKKVRETVGEFSEED
+132 EERVKRTVGEFTEED

-175 KPFKPDNILLITP
+175 KPFEPDNILLITP

-198 EMQKSGIPCRLYSEN
+198 EMQKSGIPCRLYSE
-213 PNLSGKGDYEVLII
+213 SGSSSGQREHEVLII

-261 GKRSEEKKWARLR
+261 GKRSEERKWAKLR

-286 SATFGQILDNED
+286 SATFGQILDKED

-337 FTEIAFCANLLDF
+337 FTEMAFCANLLDF

-355 VYEEKRGIAKEHN
+355 VYEEKRGIAKDYN

-395 LIRNSLNRDWLKE
+395 LIRNSLDRDWLKE
-408 RIDKILR
+408 RIDKILN
-415 GEFKNEKGE
+415 GEFKNEQGE
-424 DIFKDKF
+424 DIFRHKF
-431 ERLRSGFDLED
+431 ERLRNGFDLED

-465 FGLRLGEGAYFGVVN
+465 FGLRLGENAYFGVVN

-491 KEKGFEIE
+491 KEKDFEIE

-508 DSIKRENS
+508 GSIKRENS
-516 TINILIGSKKFIEGW
+516 TINLLIGSKKFIEGW

-563 GKNLSLQRSGNP
+563 GKNLSLKRSNNP

-593 GKFLS
+593 GKFLN

-617 NRDLWKDFPYPTKDE
+617 NREIWKDFPYPIKDE
-632 SKRFERERVLHLRVD
+632 SKKFERERVLHLRVD
-647 TTISASMD
+647 DKISASIN
-655 LVPSIA
+655 LVPSMA
-661 VYMSKE
+661 VYMAQGQE

-673 SSQVETETASKSIA
+673 SSEVETQIVSKSIA
-687 DLVNIKLFDWERIY
+687 ELVDVELFDWTKIY
-701 TELLEFKR
+701 TELLEFKK
-709 ERGYLNLSFN
+709 ERGYLNLSFD
-719 LETLKEILTGK
+719 LETLKEILKGR
-730 VISNGNKIV
+730 
-739 CCKVIVPNDFEVK
+739 CKVIVPNDFEVK
-752 DLKDLKNLENIAI
+752 DLKDLRDLENIAI
-765 SLLKNYIDK
+765 SLLKSYIDK

-780 GKFEKDIITYKPAGE
+780 GRFEKDIITYKPAGK
-795 QLNLVKSASD
+795 QLSLFKLASD
-805 KVEYYKLTVPAQEQK
+805 KVEYYTLTVPVKDQRSIEN
-820 LIEKIKELVENMDKL
+820 IEKLKRLVEDMDAL

-841 RDILPRIVI
+841 RNVLPRIVI
-850 HNSVFV
+850 DNSVFV
-856 PLLLEKEGINISPP
+856 PLLLEKEGISISPP
-870 ALNEGE
+870 GLNDGE

-884 DYLDKNRELLDKYQ
+884 GYLDKKPKILDDYH

-929 KGGNR
+929 KEGNR

-953 NEKINFLSKELRET
+953 NEKVMFLSEGLKET
-967 LRKEYENWQIEV
+967 FKKQYENWQVEV

-987 PYEELRRSQA
+987 PHQELQRGQA
-997 IEESKSKE
+997 SEKSKSKE
-1005 EYEKKKK
+1005 EYE
-1012 YEGKNILFLEDRDW
+1012 EKNILFLEDRDW
-1026 VKRLFERV
+1026 AEKLFKRV
-1034 LHA
+1034 LNAQHK